1 MAKTTEQVKI
11 PEKLID
17 QVIGQK
23 KAAEIIKKAA
33 KQRRN
38 VLLIGSPGT
47 GKTMLAQAMAELL
60 PAADLEDVLVYK
72 NINDE
77 NAPLVKSVKTYPDAK
92 SLEKLGDGQGRLIV
106 QKERIKN
113 RMGMNKGNSAIGP
126 IVTILVLFLV
136 GLTLFGF
143 ITGYEIILV
152 AALILGIMIFGSVA
166 LLMSGLAR
174 RVGFPGMMDVNEPKL
189 IVDNTGMSHAPFI
202 DATGSKA
209 GALFGDCRHDP
220 LQCIPSGENIL
231 LSNGNLKPID
241 KIIDPYFE
249 GDSEG
254 EIEISPSN
262 DLMVL
267 GGFDSNYKLS
277 YSHVMRLYRRKY
289 SDKLIKIKTRSGSR
303 IKVTP
308 NHPLAMISKNGIV
321 QYVEAGKINSDTR
334 LIIPERIEIKHS
346 ENTIDEKLLVFIAD
360 ILADGYINNTRIEF
374 SLKNQFKIE
383 NIKKDISALGYVP
396 RIGTRKDNGATKIC
410 LNSSALC
417 RKLLGMGIKDGKEKR
432 IPNEVFNQSKERQ
445 VLFLSRLL
453 SLDGYINYQ
462 GQFEIL
468 SSSKVFIQ
476 QIRALAF
483 TLSMNAK
490 YKTRIDSGFGKEKST
505 IQHMIRWNHLEFAKA
520 YNENTI
526 NPTHKRNLEVYLNN
540 TTFNKESYYD
550 VVPIGFETLE
560 SIRGNLGVSKERINS
575 DFWSLNPNVNNNKN
589 ITRNMLYKVSNKLL
603 DLGAAKDDATR
614 LRNPSMGDYAF
625 DEIISIDEENYE
637 GFVYNFTTE
646 TGNYLVDF
654 VLTHNSGGLGTPA
667 HLRVE
672 SGAIHKAN
680 KGVLFIDEIANL
692 EPRAQQ
698 ELLTSMQEKKYSIT
712 GQSEMSSGALVKTE
726 PAPADFLLIAAG
738 NLQDIQH
745 MHPALRSR
753 IRGYGYEVYMDS
765 TMEDNATNRGLL
777 VQFIAQEIK
786 KDGKIPQ
793 FDQSAIDEVIEEA
806 RRRAGRKKRLTL
818 ILRDLGG
825 LVRAAGDIAIEKK
838 KKYVTKEEVRAAKQL
853 ASPIE
858 AQVVAQELEFRKDYR
873 VFNTSGFAVGKVN
886 GLAVMGG
893 SSSTFAGIVIP
904 IVSEVTPAGSRSEG
918 KFIPTGKL
926 GKIATE
932 AVKNV
937 SAVIKKHMGKDIA
950 NYDMHVQFI
959 QIEGVEGDS
968 ASISVAV
975 SIISAMEN
983 VPIDQSLAMTG
994 SLSVRGEVLP
1004 VGGVTSKVEAAISAG
1019 IKKVILPASNL
1030 DDVSLP
1036 KDKLRSIKL
1045 IPVKTFADVLKYS
1058 LKDCSRKDEIIKE
1071 LQSYEKNDG
1080 RKGIAG
1086 ENFIKDNTA
1095 EKAAKPPAAIKRRK
1109 PARRKTAKR
1118 KSKSRPK

>member
-1 MAKTTEQVKI
+1 MAGQRIMAHNTTENIKI
-11 PEKLID
+11 PERLID
-17 QVIGQK
+17 QVIGQQ

-33 KQRRN
+33 RQRRN

-60 PAADLEDVLVYK
+60 PATELEDVLVYK
-72 NINDE
+72 NVNDE
-77 NAPLVKSVKTYPDAK
+77 NIPIIKAVKTYPDAK
-92 SLEKLGDGQGRLIV
+92 TLEKLGDGQGRLII
-106 QKERIKN
+106 QKERVKN
-113 RMGMNKGNSAIGP
+113 RMNMNRSGSIIGP

-136 GLTLFGF
+136 ALTLFGI
-143 ITGYEIILV
+143 ITGYEIILF

-166 LLMSGLAR
+166 LMMSSLAK
-174 RVGFPGMMDVNEPKL
+174 RVGFPGMMDNNEPKL

-220 LQCIPSGENIL
+220 LQCLPSGENVI
-231 LSNGNLKPID
+231 LSNGNVKPID

-254 EIEISPSN
+254 DVEVHPSSG
-262 DLMVL
+262 LRIL
-267 GGFDSNYKLS
+267 SGFDSSYKLS
-277 YSHVMRLYRRKY
+277 DSGIVRLYRRKY
-289 SDKLIKIKTRSGSR
+289 SDKLIRIRTRGGSR
-303 IKVTP
+303 VRVTP
-308 NHPLAMISKNGIV
+308 NHPIATISKDGIV
-321 QYVEAGKINSDTR
+321 EYIEAGKINRDTR
-334 LIIPERIEIKHS
+334 LIIPERVEVKS
-346 ENTIDEKLLVFIAD
+346 PQNTIDEKLLVFIAD

-374 SLKNQFKIE
+374 SLKNQFKIDSIT
-383 NIKKDISALGYVP
+383 NDIRVLGYIP
-396 RIGTRKDNGATKIC
+396 KISTRKDNGATKIY
-410 LNSSALC
+410 LNSSSLC
-417 RKLLGMGIKDGKEKR
+417 KKLLDMGVKEGKEKR
-432 IPNEVFNQSKERQ
+432 IPNEIFNQNQERV

-453 SLDGYINYQ
+453 SLDGYINPQ

-468 SSSKVFIQ
+468 SSNRFFMQ
-476 QIRALAF
+476 QVRALAF

-490 YKTRIDSGFGKEKST
+490 YKTRIDSGYGKEKRT
-505 IQHMIRWNHLEFAKA
+505 IQHMVRWNHLGFAKE
-520 YNENTI
+520 YNKNTI
-526 NPTHKRNLEVYLNN
+526 NPIHRRNLEIYLNN

-550 VVPIGFETLE
+550 VVPIGFETLD
-560 SIRGNLGVSKERINS
+560 SVRNVIGVSKERIHG
-575 DFWSLNPNVNNNKN
+575 DFWSLNPSVNGNKN
-589 ITRNMLYKVSNKLL
+589 ITRNMLYKVSNRFLEL
-603 DLGAAKDDATR
+603 GIANENVTRMRDLST
-614 LRNPSMGDYAF
+614 GDYAF
-625 DEIISIDEENYE
+625 DEIASIETEDYE

-667 HLRVE
+667 HLRIE

-680 KGVLFIDEIANL
+680 KGVLYIDEIANL
-692 EPRAQQ
+692 DPKSQQ

-712 GQSEMSSGALVKTE
+712 GQSEMSSGALVRTE
-726 PAPADFLLIAAG
+726 PVPADFLLIAAG
-738 NLQDIQH
+738 NLQDIQR

-753 IRGYGYEVYMDS
+753 IRGYGYEVYMES
-765 TMEDNATNRGLL
+765 TMEDNAANRELL

-786 KDGKIPQ
+786 KDNKIPP
-793 FDQSAIDEVIEEA
+793 FDKEAIEEIIEEA
-806 RRRAGRKKRLTL
+806 RRRAGRKKKLTL

-825 LVRAAGDIAIEKK
+825 LVRAAGDIAVEKK
-838 KKYVTKEEVRAAKQL
+838 HKLVTRDDVLAAKDL

-858 AQVVAQELEFRKDYR
+858 AQVVAQELEFRKDYK

-886 GLAVMGG
+886 GLAVLG
-893 SSSTFAGIVIP
+893 SSTYSGASSGIVIP

-937 SAVIKKHMGKDIA
+937 SAIIKKHMGRDIA

-983 VPIDQSLAMTG
+983 VPIDQSVAMTG

-1004 VGGVTSKVEAAISAG
+1004 VGGVTSKVEAAINAG
-1019 IKKVILPASNL
+1019 IKSVILPASNL
-1030 DDVSLP
+1030 DDVSLA
-1036 KDKLRSIKL
+1036 KDKLKGIRL
-1045 IPVKTFADVLKYS
+1045 IPAKTLADVLKSS
-1058 LKDCSRKDEIIKE
+1058 LKDCKKKDEIISE
-1071 LQSYEKNDG
+1071 LQDYERGPRQARN
-1080 RKGIAG
+1080 
-1086 ENFIKDNTA
+1086 ENA
-1095 EKAAKPPAAIKRRK
+1095 QEAKPKSAP
-1109 PARRKTAKR
+1109 KTAKPKRPERPR
-1118 KSKSRPK
+1118 KR